1 MREYSGVIS
10 LPRWGENSADYVSGR
25 SKDIVSAQVKNRLNG
40 LTAKQAENAVIAYEP
55 RWAIGAGKPATDQE
69 IQDMHLTIRN
79 TVRNLYG
86 VEAARKVRIIYG
98 GSFTLENSERVL
110 RLKDVDG
117 ALIGGA
123 STDPT
128 VFKKIVEL
136 ARKIAKE
143 KNDYR
148 DSPRKMYIVG
158 NHKAYEIKGTYD
170 TFVKMVEE
178 DDNGMVEVSIGPE
191 LNNIAKLAE
200 VYTRDPLK
208 DIVALNQLSPDEFKG
223 KIFYVRFAGNV
234 TINDA
239 KAQPNNP
246 DTWDIADD
254 TRLWAVKDTVDL
266 IRRNGG
272 VVVLHTHFEPKG
284 NNLKDPQSIRFLVP
298 SLKKILKVK
307 DIAFVSDILGSAK
320 QNALMSAIPGD
331 VILLENLRLDKEIAK
346 MEKAEGDTPEAVA
359 ARNKL
364 AALLYTGTN
373 SANPKANVVYVN
385 DSFDAAH
392 RDNAS
397 ISAETTGIP
406 RLAGLSFV
414 KELTYGIKAIREA
427 RHPVAIVLGG
437 GQK

>member
-1 MREYSGVIS
+1 M
-10 LPRWGENSADYVSGR
+10 
-25 SKDIVSAQVKNRLNG
+25 
-40 LTAKQAENAVIAYEP
+40 
-55 RWAIGAGKPATDQE
+55 
-69 IQDMHLTIRN
+69 
-79 TVRNLYG
+79 
-86 VEAARKVRIIYG
+86 
-98 GSFTLENSERVL
+98 
-110 RLKDVDG
+110 
-117 ALIGGA
+117 
-123 STDPT
+123 
-128 VFKKIVEL
+128 
-136 ARKIAKE
+136 
-143 KNDYR
+143 
-148 DSPRKMYIVG
+148 
-158 NHKAYEIKGTYD
+158 
-170 TFVKMVEE
+170 
-178 DDNGMVEVSIGPE
+178 
-191 LNNIAKLAE
+191 
-200 VYTRDPLK
+200 
-208 DIVALNQLSPDEFKG
+208 
-223 KIFYVRFAGNV
+223 
-234 TINDA
+234 
-239 KAQPNNP
+239 
-246 DTWDIADD
+246 
-254 TRLWAVKDTVDL
+254 
-266 IRRNGG
+266 
-272 VVVLHTHFEPKG
+272 VLHTHFEPKG

-437 GQK
+437 GKNRR